1 MVKIL
6 GDPFDEYVHT
16 QINQRQASL
25 AKKQKSDDDIKVF
38 NTSTPWIRL
47 SSSIEVL
54 KDRAEILAANLAVPV
69 ADIVGSALAK
79 KLVLFAGTTDGKGG
93 TQRGGVGYGFNNAYG
108 FLSDP
113 GQGYKPMPGIISIST
128 TYKSNGSLK
137 QAQVKLKC
145 YTRKQF
151 EALEAI
157 YLRLGYTMILEYGH
171 SVYFTNKG
179 IKENMSSLQIPNV
192 LFHQVKVDPEKVA
205 QNAAAQVTGDQT
217 AKDAAYY
224 QAKQEADLKEAKAKA
239 QYGAS
244 KIRLIFE
251 DNKINTGGNYD
262 ALLAKVANFSWSLGN
277 DLSYDITLDLVSI
290 GDIIDSLKMN
300 IGSTV
305 VSNASENVKTPL
317 GFQNIVNVRL
327 QRSTGLFIQFL
338 QKLTDQLDL
347 PEVLATVSQPTQE
360 AQKETDK
367 ATTISKEKAEYV
379 PLYIAQIDAVKAK
392 LIDPYYRIQGEL
404 LQAEISV
411 VGIYSVFGA
420 TVIISD
426 YSKFAT
432 ASKIEDLMDQEGTT
446 DLLPFLRG
454 DINANIPTS
463 VKPPGIFIGTSQTVL
478 EYYGLDWE
486 SYEKTVTV
494 GKTTESATFYR
505 LRKKDTYSFDAHNT
519 IRDSLEKVR
528 SLVVKESNTRTGEEN
543 TENLTAALFKYKES
557 PLKVLNFLLYEPYIP
572 SSDIVTALNAAD
584 TIPELSEYQKEFEPE
599 SGRLGNHVKWI
610 LQNKVNWGN

>member
-69 ADIVGSALAK
+69 ADVVGSALAK
-79 KLVLFAGTTDGKGG
+79 KLVLFAGTTDGEGG

-192 LFHQVKVDPEKVA
+192 LFHEVKVDPEKA
-205 QNAAAQVTGDQT
+205 EAL
-217 AKDAAYY
+217 AKV
-224 QAKQEADLKEAKAKA
+224 
-239 QYGAS
+239 QYGANR
-244 KIRLIFE
+244 IRLIFE
-251 DNKINTGGNYD
+251 DNKLKTGGNYD

-300 IGSTV
+300 IGSTA

-347 PEVLATVSQPTQE
+347 PEVLETVSQPTQE

-367 ATTISKEKAEYV
+367 AVTISKEKAEYI
-379 PLYIAQIDAVKAK
+379 PLYIVQIDAVKAK
-392 LIDPYYRIQGEL
+392 LLDPYYKIQREL
-404 LQAEISV
+404 LKAEITHV
-411 VGIYSVFGA
+411 FGVFGA
-420 TVIISD
+420 TITISE

-432 ASKIEDLMDQEGTT
+432 ASKIEDLMDQEGTKK
-446 DLLPFLRG
+446 LIPYLKG
-454 DINANIPTS
+454 DINSNIRDTET
-463 VKPPGIFIGTSQTVL
+463 GIYSKTNQTVL

-486 SYEKTVTV
+486 SYEKVETVGTATVTF
-494 GKTTESATFYR
+494 TYYR

-519 IRDSLEKVR
+519 IKNSLEKVR
-528 SLVVKESNTRTGEEN
+528 SLVVKEANTRPGEEN
-543 TENLTAALFKYKES
+543 TENLEMLLFKYRES
-557 PLKVLNFLLYEPYIP
+557 PKKVLKGFLYGPYAFGGN
-572 SSDIVTALNAAD
+572 TAWML
-584 TIPELSEYQKEFEPE
+584 PGLSEFEKEFTVATSVTEVE
-599 SGRLGNHVKWI
+599 HIEWI
-610 LQNKVNWGN
+610 LRNRVNWDN

>member
-16 QINQRQASL
+16 QINQRQKSL

-192 LFHQVKVDPEKVA
+192 LFYQVKVDPEKVA

-239 QYGAS
+239 QYGAN
-244 KIRLIFE
+244 KIRGIFE
-251 DNKINTGGNYD
+251 ENKKNTGGNYD

-367 ATTISKEKAEYV
+367 ATTISDQKTKYI

-392 LIDPYYRIQGEL
+392 LLDPYYKIQREL
-404 LQAEISV
+404 LKAEITHEF
-411 VGIYSVFGA
+411 GVFGA
-420 TVIISD
+420 TITISE

-432 ASKIEDLMDQEGTT
+432 ASKIEDLMDQEGTKK
-446 DLLPFLRG
+446 LIPYLRG
-454 DINANIPTS
+454 DINSNIRDAET
-463 VKPPGIFIGTSQTVL
+463 GIYSGTSQTVL

-486 SYEKTVTV
+486 SYEKVETV
-494 GKTTESATFYR
+494 GTATLTFTYYR

-528 SLVVKESNTRTGEEN
+528 SLVVKQANTRPGEEN
-543 TENLTAALFKYKES
+543 TENLEMLLFKYRES
-557 PLKVLNFLLYEPYIP
+557 PKKVLRGFLYGPYAYGGNTTWMLP
-572 SSDIVTALNAAD
+572 G
-584 TIPELSEYQKEFEPE
+584 LSEFEKEFTVATSTEAE
-599 SGRLGNHVKWI
+599 HIEWI
-610 LQNKVNWGN
+610 LRNKVNWGN